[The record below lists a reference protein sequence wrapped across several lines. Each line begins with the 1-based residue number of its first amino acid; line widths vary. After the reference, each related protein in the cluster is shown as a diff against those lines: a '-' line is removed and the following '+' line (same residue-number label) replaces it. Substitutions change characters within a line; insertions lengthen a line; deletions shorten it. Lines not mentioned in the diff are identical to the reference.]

1 MLEEEAIMKRLL
13 PLVLVL
19 LATACVRDNRV
30 DTTDPGNPGGGGNG
44 GNGGGNSGATTI
56 LVDDKAAPEGA
67 DGNGG
72 VLSFDI
78 RLDQAS
84 DLPVTV
90 SWRTVD
96 GTALAG
102 EDYEEA
108 NGEVSFAADET
119 LKSVAITLIG
129 DDVDEA
135 AETLMLEL
143 SNPTGAELGDASAE
157 GTIANDDGGCDADL
171 PGSENPWLVDE
182 RVLINYSHRG
192 GALEYPE
199 NTMYSY
205 KKSVEIGAD
214 VLEMDVY
221 ETGDG
226 ELVVIHD
233 ETVDR
238 TTNSTGSVSNYTVA
252 ELKAMDAAYWFIND
266 RGAVTDGEEADYEFR
281 GVATGEKAPPKGYL
295 ANDFTIPTLEE
306 ILQAFPNT
314 LINIELKPDPDSTGS
329 YETKVADL
337 LKAYGRKDDVIVAS
351 FIDVPAALF
360 KLQAPCVSTSV
371 PTGQA
376 AVYVLTSQGP
386 LPMTPVIGHHAF
398 QVPPELG
405 IEVVTEDFVND
416 AHNQNVAVH
425 VWTINSCDEMVRLL
439 NLGVDAVMT
448 DRPGLLEDV
457 LAQTPGSWSCEGLE

>member
-1 MLEEEAIMKRLL
+1 MK
-13 PLVLVL
+13 PFITLVLSL
-19 LATACVRDNRV
+19 LFVACVRD
-30 DTTDPGNPGGGGNG
+30 DGTGSPGPGEGSGSQPGDNG
-44 GNGGGNSGATTI
+44 ETAI
-56 LVDDKAAPEGA
+56 LVDDKAAPEDSA
-67 DGNGG
+67 A
-72 VLSFDI
+72 LQFDI
-78 RLDQAS
+78 RLNQAS
-84 DLPVTV
+84 DIPVTV
-90 SWRTVD
+90 SWQTAD

-102 EDYEEA
+102 EDYEAA
-108 NGEVSFAADET
+108 NGEVSFAANEMV
-119 LKSVAITLIG
+119 KSVSITLIG
-129 DDVDEA
+129 DAVDEA
-135 AETLMLEL
+135 AETFSLQL
-143 SNPTGAELGDASAE
+143 SDPSGAVLGDASAE
-157 GTIANDDGGCDADL
+157 GTIANDDGSCSPEL
-171 PGSENPWLVDE
+171 PGGDNPWLAEE

-199 NTMYSY
+199 NTLYSY

-238 TTNSTGSVSNYTVA
+238 TTNSSGSVSGYSVA
-252 ELKAMDAAYWFIND
+252 ELKAMDAAYWFVND
-266 RGAVTDGEEADYEFR
+266 RGAVTDGEESDYLFR
-281 GVATGEKAPPKGYL
+281 GVATGETPPPKGYV

-337 LKAYGRKDDVIVAS
+337 LKAYGRTDDVIVAS

-360 KLQAPCVSTSV
+360 KVQAPCVSTSV

-376 AVYVLTSQGP
+376 AIYVLTSQGP
-386 LPMTPVIGHHAF
+386 LPMTPVFGHHAF
-398 QVPPELG
+398 QVPPSLG

-457 LAQTPGSWSCEGLE
+457 LAQTPGEWSCEGLE